1 MPEDLEKEMAAQIA
15 AAKAFSFDRK
25 KFESYVIDGDQLNA
39 VIWPAPDFVDRHL
52 S

>member
-15 AAKAFSFDRK
+15 ATKAFSFDRK
-25 KFESYVIDGDQLNA
+25 KFESYVIDGDQLSGLHP
-39 VIWPAPDFVDRHL
+39 VPKTP